1 MRYLVFSR
9 FLGVFIAQTCLCRTA
24 HGAFTFYTGELTV
37 GRRRTISARQIV
49 LQEQRLHDL
58 DVDCCRN
65 KITCLN
71 AENSMDVEAA
81 EDKSDKIDE
90 REKELTPEEIA
101 ELVEVAFVN
110 SVMQLASGL
119 VDVLKLFIVAVKASY
134 ERGMNVVKVDGRS
147 SSDGI
152 SLLEALDACPV
163 QSANRPLMQ
172 EESELR
178 LTWISL
184 IYLTLERLN
193 RPVLFCDGRM
203 LDDGEAAITFP
214 FVEDKYRQKYADF
227 INNIVQANVSGKSL
241 SQLDVKSMAQLS
253 DNGSTRVNP
262 IGNLDTP
269 MEKAILLHSMR
280 LIYLTMTVVDEENEC
295 SDEGGVGPAPPPRP
309 YIPGT

>member
-1 MRYLVFSR
+1 M
-9 FLGVFIAQTCLCRTA
+9 
-24 HGAFTFYTGELTV
+24 
-37 GRRRTISARQIV
+37 
-49 LQEQRLHDL
+49 
-58 DVDCCRN
+58 
-65 KITCLN
+65 
-71 AENSMDVEAA
+71 
-81 EDKSDKIDE
+81 
-90 REKELTPEEIA
+90 
-101 ELVEVAFVN
+101 
-110 SVMQLASGL
+110 
-119 VDVLKLFIVAVKASY
+119 
-134 ERGMNVVKVDGRS
+134 
-147 SSDGI
+147 
-152 SLLEALDACPV
+152 
-163 QSANRPLMQ
+163 
-172 EESELR
+172 
-178 LTWISL
+178 

>member
-172 EESELR
+172 EVRASSSTFIRIPSEVWFLLLSTVWILLTNSYACSKLYLIVRLLGILFTRSYCESTCAHMHGL
-178 LTWISL
+178 LL
-184 IYLTLERLN
+184 L
-193 RPVLFCDGRM
+193 LFC
-203 LDDGEAAITFP
+203 
-214 FVEDKYRQKYADF
+214 K
-227 INNIVQANVSGKSL
+227 
-241 SQLDVKSMAQLS
+241 
-253 DNGSTRVNP
+253 
-262 IGNLDTP
+262 
-269 MEKAILLHSMR
+269 
-280 LIYLTMTVVDEENEC
+280 
-295 SDEGGVGPAPPPRP
+295 
-309 YIPGT
+309 